1 LATQIFIYYIGK
13 EEESTADS
21 AEECHPPPIVSG
33 GYDLLEKKIMDEKLQ
48 RLREAS
54 GSDEVISPPSPPS
67 RHEKWK
73 LARTK
78 PGGQMTSPEA
88 YEIAQRIVS

>member
-1 LATQIFIYYIGK
+1 LCSRRGRKHKRFSGGI
-13 EEESTADS
+13 S
-21 AEECHPPPIVSG
+21 HPTGCLGG
-33 GYDLLEKKIMDEKLQ
+33 GYDLLENKITDEKLQ

-78 PGGQMTSPEA
+78 PRG
-88 YEIAQRIVS
+88 